1 MSDDDLGLRLVSDRP
16 KGSDFESFPRFAPRL
31 RYRQRALTPW
41 RPIEA
46 KAVDAPEAE

>member
-16 KGSDFESFPRFAPRL
+16 KGSDFPPFAPRP

>member
-1 MSDDDLGLRLVSDRP
+1 MISGFAASIRSAED
-16 KGSDFESFPRFAPRL
+16 SDFESFPRFAPRP

>member
-1 MSDDDLGLRLVSDRP
+1 MSDDDLGLRLVSNRL
-16 KGSDFESFPRFAPRL
+16 KGSDFGSFPRFAPRP